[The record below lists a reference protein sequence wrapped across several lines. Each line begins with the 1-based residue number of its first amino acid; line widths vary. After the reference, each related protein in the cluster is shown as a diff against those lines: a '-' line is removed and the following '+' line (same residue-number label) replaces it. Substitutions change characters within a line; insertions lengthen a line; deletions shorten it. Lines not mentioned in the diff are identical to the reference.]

1 MTRKKVLCE
10 VAFWKSFSGCYPS
23 SMPSLGECAFENLK
37 TWMEL
42 YMFMLRSDLDFDC
55 SAQQFA
61 RLSESD
67 EGLRHLWKKSTGGEC
82 GLEFSD
88 GEFDPD
94 ALNSNLQAVLLS
106 GNDRHDDT
114 KRLGIMNITPD
125 NYLKK
130 GFLFRESG
138 FPLQHSQEWDWS
150 NLSKL
155 VTKEMANSLVIID
168 NYILSTDGQ
177 FKQTNLEDNIFEI
190 LSALLPDSCDVP
202 FDLTVFYVEGSRA
215 NEERLRQ
222 YVRDIRPG
230 LEVNFNIHQVAR
242 SDFHDR
248 TIVSNNYWISSPGGF
263 DLMKRKWDRFQRINK
278 YYATKDTT
286 VTVWF
291 PSFCS
296 GNVLTADKSYENL
309 IQSAKHALV
318 IRGLSPNNRLL
329 EEQ

>member
-10 VAFWKSFSGCYPS
+10 VAFWKSFSECYPS
-23 SMPSLGECAFENLK
+23 SMPFPDERAIENLK

-42 YMFMLRSDLDFDC
+42 YSFMFRSNLYFDC
-55 SAQQFA
+55 TAQQFDS
-61 RLSESD
+61 LTESD
-67 EGLRHLWKKSTGGEC
+67 ERLRYLWKKSTEGEC
-82 GLEFSD
+82 GLEFSE
-88 GEFDPD
+88 GEFDSD
-94 ALNSNLQAVLLS
+94 SLSSNLQAVLLS
-106 GNDRHDDT
+106 GDDRQNET
-114 KRLGIMNITPD
+114 KRLGIMNITAG
-125 NYLKK
+125 NYLNK

-138 FPLQHSQEWDWS
+138 FPLQHNQEWGWS

-155 VTKEMANSLVIID
+155 VSKEIANSLLIID

-177 FKQTNLEDNIFEI
+177 FKQTNLDDNLFKI
-190 LSALLPDSCDVP
+190 LNVLLPDSCDVP
-202 FDLTVFYVEGSRA
+202 FDLSVFYVEGTKS

-222 YVRDIRPG
+222 YVKDIRPD
-230 LEVNFNIHQVAR
+230 LEVNLNIYQVAR

-263 DLMKRKWDRFQRINK
+263 DLMKGKWDRLQRANR

-296 GNVLTADKSYENL
+296 GNILTADKTYENL
-309 IQSAKHALV
+309 IRGAKHALV
-318 IRGLSPNNRLL
+318 IRGLSPDNRLL
-329 EEQ
+329 EER